1 MYILVFFKS
10 EMGPCFL
17 FKGRHRIDKN
27 VELGLFKI
35 RNGARSRVSC
45 FCRVYTGTREQ
56 RPSKLQ
62 IREINAFVASFKRF
76 GLFIYSPVL
85 KIDIK
90 IFGSFYLHS
99 TKVWNI
105 QVFENYF
112 LFGALLGMGAVSC
125 LSTVRKDKISCFWP
139 L

>member
-1 MYILVFFKS
+1 M
-10 EMGPCFL
+10 
-17 FKGRHRIDKN
+17 DKN

-112 LFGALLGMGAVSC
+112 LFGALLGMGACCKLLVNS
-125 LSTVRKDKISCFWP
+125 SQR
-139 L
+139 

>member
-1 MYILVFFKS
+1 MYSMVFLYQKWDRVFFSK
-10 EMGPCFL
+10 E
-17 FKGRHRIDKN
+17 DT
-27 VELGLFKI
+27 ELTKMQSLAFFKI